1 MLLYCISPQIGFQTY
16 PNFVK
21 CNERLLR
28 ANDLPKV
35 LERGK
40 NITFCFNRVELEMLM
55 RRSIFQ
61 WMLFIERKVGLER
74 AAKS

>member
-55 RRSIFQ
+55 RRSHVLSLTEIDDVIKF
-61 WMLFIERKVGLER
+61 VGQT
-74 AAKS
+74 